1 MPLTLFFNFENEK
14 KFIELKKFVS
24 YLKCK
29 YELTEEE
36 VIEWFK
42 TRRNSAKLIS
52 ISKEESEQHTEFK
65 NEIENY
71 CKLNNI
77 IRNTTLNWL
86 KQKEYKQVIPYV
98 NLELKDKIV
107 YLFSEK
113 NKTVKELAG
122 KFNLTEAQITQII
135 YIVGRS
141 SKKDFY
147 EKREQDIIKLYN
159 KGYTYTE
166 ISNKLKMPYATIYG
180 VINSK
185 YKFSENKKEKLKDLE
200 SVVNLVNKKNI
211 TIKEACI
218 ELNINYENRG
228 IYYLLKRYTIKN
240 NQNKL
245 IIKK

>member
-1 MPLTLFFNFENEK
+1 MPLTLFFNIENEK

-24 YLKCK
+24 YIKCK
-29 YELTEEE
+29 YELTDEE
-36 VIEWFK
+36 VIEWFQ
-42 TRRNSAKLIS
+42 TRRNSIKLIS
-52 ISKEESEQHTEFK
+52 ISKEESEKHTEFK

-86 KQKEYKQVIPYV
+86 KQKEYKQVIPDV

-159 KGYTYTE
+159 KGYTYSE

-185 YKFSENKKEKLKDLE
+185 YKVSENKKAKLKELE

-218 ELNINYENRG
+218 KLNINYENRG